1 MRSRRPPTLGTDGS
15 RRFSVAAAALV
26 LAALVST
33 PLPAAA
39 CSICRCGDPTF
50 NALGTEVYSAGRFRV
65 ALDFDRFDKTQGTF
79 EGEARAAHAAHAA
92 EDAPA
97 EQEAR
102 ETMTEHRTTAVLA
115 YTFGDRVTAVAR
127 LPYSSRRI
135 EEGGV
140 ADETRGLSDPE
151 LYGLVKLWSAPFAP
165 GLGSRAWV
173 SLMGGVK
180 TDWGRNDLAEG
191 GVRRDEHAQPGTG
204 SRDPFGGLS
213 GFYLLDSRSSLFASA
228 QRRWTGVN
236 GAGYRYGALTLAN
249 AGYERKLGK
258 IVDGVLE
265 LNFRR
270 AGRDDIGGG
279 VLDPNT
285 GGDVLY
291 LTPRINLD
299 LGRGVVGR
307 ASAQIPVSRKLNGD
321 QEEKAVLSL
330 GLTYLF

>member
-1 MRSRRPPTLGTDGS
+1 MPFFRGATL
-15 RRFSVAAAALV
+15 ALA
-26 LAALVST
+26 LATLIFAS
-33 PLPAAA
+33 PRPAAA

-50 NALGTEVYSAGRFRV
+50 NALGTEVYSAGRFRL
-65 ALDFDRFDKTQGTF
+65 ALDYDRFDKTQGVF
-79 EGEARAAHAAHAA
+79 DADDAEGT
-92 EDAPA
+92 DALEPG
-97 EQEAR
+97 EPER
-102 ETMTEHRTTAVLA
+102 ETMTENRTTAVLA

-127 LPYSSRRI
+127 IPYSSRRI

-140 ADETRGLSDPE
+140 AGDSRGLSDPE
-151 LYGLVKLWSAPFAP
+151 LYALVKLWSAPFAP

-173 SLMGGVK
+173 SAMGGVK

-191 GVRRDEHAQPGTG
+191 GLRMDEHAQPGTG

-213 GFYLLDSRSSLFASA
+213 GFYLLDSRSSLFASV
-228 QRRWTGVN
+228 QRRWAGTN
-236 GAGYRYGALTLAN
+236 DAGYRYGSLSLAN

-270 AGRDDIGGG
+270 AGRDHLEGLGGG

-291 LTPRINLD
+291 LTPRVNLD
-299 LGRGVVGR
+299 LGRGMVGR
-307 ASAQIPVSRKLNGD
+307 ASVQVPVSRNLHGD
-321 QEEKAVLSL
+321 QQEKAVLSL
-330 GLTYLF
+330 GVTYLF